1 MNKEHPEKKAKTLGG
16 FRTGAGR
23 KYRGVVTKKL
33 KVNAGV
39 LTKLRSHV
47 DWLVITSGK
56 YISLQEYGSN
66 AVLKF
71 ADSCSKDINLIQ
83 ELANDVSP
91 ATDPWET
98 ITVTEKAHKELAK
111 LVEKAKPLTP
121 VYTNLS
127 NVFTVILLK
136 QIVLQKKLLS

>member
-1 MNKEHPEKKAKTLGG
+1 MSKDHPEEKAKGKGG
-16 FRTGAGR
+16 FRPGAGR
-23 KYRGVVTKKL
+23 KYKGVLTKKL
-33 KVNAGV
+33 KINAGV

-56 YISLQEYGSN
+56 YISLQEYASN
-66 AVLKF
+66 AVLKSTN
-71 ADSCSKDINLIQ
+71 SCSKNINFIL

-91 ATDPWET
+91 STDPWET
-98 ITVTEKAHKELAK
+98 ITITEKAYNELAD
-111 LVEKAKPLTP
+111 LVEKTRPHTP

-136 QIVLQKKLLS
+136 EIVLQKKLLS